1 MEIFDA
7 HDGFKAN
14 TPIKNI
20 EIRLE
25 TLKRVGTLM
34 LESTI

>member
-7 HDGFKAN
+7 NDGFKAN

-20 EIRLE
+20 EISQL
-25 TLKRVGTLM
+25 TLKKVFTLV

>member
-20 EIRLE
+20 EISLL
-25 TLKRVGTLM
+25 TLKKVCALV

>member
-1 MEIFDA
+1 MPN
-7 HDGFKAN
+7 DGFKPN

-20 EIRLE
+20 EIGLE
-25 TLKRVGTLM
+25 TLKKVGTLV

>member
-7 HDGFKAN
+7 HDGFKPN

-20 EIRLE
+20 DIELK
-25 TLKRVGTLM
+25 TLKVTGTLV